1 MSFRGVD
8 ATMMAPSDPSDAID
22 LGEIIKDLMDSNP
35 EQAAE
40 YDRTVDN
47 LMVSTTRKLSAELRV
62 VVTRAV
68 QAGLT
73 QDEIDDH
80 GPAGAL
86 DEGGSVFGLDLELD
100 REMQMILEE
109 SGMELGDGP
118 GQPDTTEGELGL
130 RSAIGLAGEYSPAG
144 RTEMQLSSLDDTAG
158 YKRGY
163 SNFGFSQVWPFPDR
177 SRNFGE
183 IECIEEKIF

>member
-22 LGEIIKDLMDSNP
+22 LVEMIKDLMDGDP
-35 EQAAE
+35 EKAAE
-40 YDRTVDN
+40 YERTLEN
-47 LMVSTTRKLSAELRV
+47 LMVSTARKLSAELRV

-86 DEGGSVFGLDLELD
+86 DEGGSVFEGLDLD
-100 REMQMILEE
+100 
-109 SGMELGDGP
+109 
-118 GQPDTTEGELGL
+118 
-130 RSAIGLAGEYSPAG
+130 
-144 RTEMQLSSLDDTAG
+144 
-158 YKRGY
+158 
-163 SNFGFSQVWPFPDR
+163 
-177 SRNFGE
+177 
-183 IECIEEKIF
+183 

>member
-1 MSFRGVD
+1 
-8 ATMMAPSDPSDAID
+8 MAPSDPSDAID
-22 LGEIIKDLMDSNP
+22 LIEIIKDLMDSDS
-35 EQAAE
+35 EKAAE
-40 YDRTVDN
+40 YERTVDN
-47 LMVSTTRKLSAELRV
+47 LMVSTARKLSAELRV

-100 REMQMILEE
+100 REMQMILEG

-118 GQPDTTEGELGL
+118 GD
-130 RSAIGLAGEYSPAG
+130 
-144 RTEMQLSSLDDTAG
+144 MD
-158 YKRGY
+158 K
-163 SNFGFSQVWPFPDR
+163 
-177 SRNFGE
+177 
-183 IECIEEKIF
+183 IER

>member
-1 MSFRGVD
+1 MG
-8 ATMMAPSDPSDAID
+8 SDP
-22 LGEIIKDLMDSNP
+22 EK
-35 EQAAE
+35 AAE

-47 LMVSTTRKLSAELRV
+47 LMVSTARKLSAELRV

-100 REMQMILEE
+100 REMQMILEG

-158 YKRGY
+158 GLDKQTCNARHRPVLRKESRGRLG
-163 SNFGFSQVWPFPDR
+163 NGHIR
-177 SRNFGE
+177 SERSWLRRVE
-183 IECIEEKIF
+183 IH

>member
-1 MSFRGVD
+1 MG
-8 ATMMAPSDPSDAID
+8 SDP
-22 LGEIIKDLMDSNP
+22 EK
-35 EQAAE
+35 AAE
-40 YDRTVDN
+40 YDRTLEN
-47 LMVSTTRKLSAELRV
+47 LMVSTARKLSAELRV

-86 DEGGSVFGLDLELD
+86 DEGGSVFEGIDLDLD

-118 GQPDTTEGELGL
+118 AQLDTTEGELGL

-158 YKRGY
+158 GLDVRQGVVAAGHVHPLPEGRRWATPGRGALCEA
-163 SNFGFSQVWPFPDR
+163 PRLDR
-177 SRNFGE
+177 REQGRE
-183 IECIEEKIF
+183 H